1 MTTATLLPAV
11 LLNGIATAPL
21 SCDVVARATGLD
33 VELRITQTVGNTA
46 AAPAELSVHVP
57 VTATGAVRHVEATIG
72 GVTVVATL
80 EDKHQ
85 ARAAYD
91 MAVAAGRTAA
101 LAEDNGGDVV
111 VLTFGNVP
119 AGDVASCTVVVDD
132 SLTVEAQRDRLVARL
147 VLPTSIGER
156 YGAVAGVQNHTM
168 QLRASF
174 TALPTESACSL
185 RPGAVP
191 LDTEL
196 AFPLAVG
203 AAAAFEFTLDEAQLL
218 PAHAHLVP
226 DGDLGRARRP
236 GDGAFPHD
244 ATVAFPVITARDA
257 TLGAVELVVVVDRSG
272 SMDGWKQTLADD
284 LAARLVERL
293 GDGDRV
299 AAYAFDDSCERV
311 VPGEESASAPALAAA
326 SAARRAELARRLRLV
341 AARGGTET
349 AAAMR
354 QIAAELP
361 ATAPGARRV
370 TVLLTDGQVDDDRGV
385 MAAAAHLGELHV
397 VAIGEGMHLG
407 LLASLG
413 HVVTVESPERL
424 VVAADAL
431 ELLVRAPAITAVRVA
446 TLDGV
451 ELPVDVSNP
460 LVAGT
465 AATAYARAPKGLEA
479 IRLTVQRADGV
490 MVSEV
495 VPVVRREPSLS
506 LRARFG
512 RLAIRRAERALAVG
526 TIAREELVR
535 LSLAASVLCS
545 ETAFVAVG
553 RELTPHELTPA
564 PSPMAMTM
572 AAPVALARSFDAEVS
587 VASGYAPPPG
597 APTLGVTR
605 ERIGRMEAKTLAKL
619 RRSPRPSTRAEL
631 VAQTMLDRVA
641 AELRAVVDTLNTGGD
656 VRAHRADLRSLADEL
671 DASNAGVA
679 GLLRDLA
686 DAIDAGEPK
695 AALLARVAEV
705 QGRLAAGV

>member
-21 SCDVVARATGLD
+21 SCEVVARATGLD

-91 MAVAAGRTAA
+91 LAVAAGRTAA
-101 LAEDNGGDVV
+101 LAEDRGGDVV

-119 AGDVASCTVVVDD
+119 VGDVASCTVVVDD
-132 SLTVEAQRDRLVARL
+132 SLTAEAQRDRLVARL
-147 VLPTSIGER
+147 ALPTSIGER
-156 YGAVAGVQNHTM
+156 YGAVEGVQNHTM

-174 TALPTESACSL
+174 TGLPATSACSL

-196 AFPLAVG
+196 AFALAAG
-203 AAAAFEFTLDEAQLL
+203 AAATFEFTLDEAQLL
-218 PAHAHLVP
+218 PGHAHVVP
-226 DGDLGRARRP
+226 DGDLGRARLP
-236 GDGAFPHD
+236 GDAGFPHD
-244 ATVAFPVITARDA
+244 ATVAFAVVTARDTA
-257 TLGAVELVVVVDRSG
+257 LGAVELVVVVDRSG
-272 SMDGWKQTLADD
+272 SMEGWKQSLADD

-293 GDGDRV
+293 GDADRV

-311 VPGEESASAPALAAA
+311 VSGEESPSAPALAVA

-341 AARGGTET
+341 TARGGTET

-361 ATAPGARRV
+361 PAAPGARRV

-385 MAAAAHLGELHV
+385 MVAASQLGELHV

-424 VVAADAL
+424 VAAAEAL
-431 ELLVRAPAITAVRVA
+431 ELLVRAPAVTGVRVA

-451 ELPVDVSNP
+451 ELPVEVSNP

-465 AATAYARAPKGLEA
+465 AATVYARAPKGLELV
-479 IRLTVQRADGV
+479 RLTVERADGV
-490 MVSEV
+490 VVSEV
-495 VPVVRREPSLS
+495 VPLVRREPSLS
-506 LRARFG
+506 LRARVG

-526 TIAREELVR
+526 TIGREELVR

-553 RELTPHELTPA
+553 RELTAQELAPA
-564 PSPMAMTM
+564 PSPVAMTM
-572 AAPVALARSFDAEVS
+572 AAPVALARSFDAEV
-587 VASGYAPPPG
+587 VMASRHAPPTG
-597 APTLGVTR
+597 APAMGVTR
-605 ERIGRMEAKTLAKL
+605 ERIRRMEAKTLAKL
-619 RRSPRPSTRAEL
+619 RRPSRSEAHPEP
-631 VAQTMLDRVA
+631 VAATTIDRVGA
-641 AELRAVVDTLNTGGD
+641 VLRALVDTLNHGGD
-656 VRAHRADLRSLADEL
+656 VTAHLADLRSVADHL
-671 DASNAGVA
+671 DAASAELA
-679 GLLRDLA
+679 ELLRDLA
-686 DAIDAGEPK
+686 DAIDAGEPR
-695 AALLARVAEV
+695 ATILERVSVV
-705 QGRLAAGV
+705 QGRLAGGV